1 MTSIVKNLFSNFN
14 DLTKSKSVT
23 DGVSNYNTNNSQL
36 LSQSLNQ
43 GSKFKKYQKK
53 ISNGLEKKA
62 VRLSGI
68 EGFDTQS
75 TNESEGITEET
86 NNLLKSTDMSTDN
99 QTVSNLQT
107 QYNDTLKEYNGLL
120 AKLTGST
127 TGYINRTN
135 PNNSYLNKYISWSD
149 NGAIMYVTNQGVAK
163 HITNWTAYEGMWG
176 KNGCPTDKSLIKLD
190 IPWNDSYLIEGTTI
204 PTRPPLVVG
213 TSISQ
218 AQSCSNEGNNVYVS
232 NLVNNST
239 AKYNGCYADDSS
251 SHTMTFLGGSPPLPT
266 SIQNGN
272 FSESV
277 IANNSYKYLQWNTT
291 TVPGWNFN
299 CVLANNSSAWGY
311 PMPYPNG
318 NQCASIQKDQELW
331 TNTWISFSPG
341 VTYTISFYACGRN
354 CCDNSG
360 VANPIEIRVEGG
372 DPFYTFTPPI
382 NKWTKYS
389 ANFTVDSTQSKR
401 IWFRGTWT
409 AGDRSSA
416 IQGVELNSGS
426 SSTTNGTYTYDM
438 CKDESLNAGYKYFA
452 LQNVNT
458 ETSKGYCAVSNDSI
472 APTRNGTSYA
482 VTKVVALWDS
492 KTSEQTGN
500 YAYLTDQGALTVY
513 NTSGASVFN
522 TDNSTAQPS
531 DYLGCYGDTSKRAM
545 PYYQGDMDYAACKKK
560 ATDNGSAP
568 YFGLQNSSSGKN
580 AQCFLASSIT
590 GVRDYGKAGNCTK
603 ISDGSWSGGGWSN
616 AVYSLEPSSFYFLIL
631 QDDGN
636 MVIYRGTGP
645 NDNQGTIWSSETN
658 GKQQKPDPKY
668 AAAKGKY
675 GKNWIASGSGL
686 SPGDWVG
693 STDGSIYLV
702 MQSDGNLILYT
713 SQTGENCYKMKDGNT
728 GGGVDANA
736 LYEFNET
743 GIPANM
749 GKVAYVDSNSL
760 LYPYQDS
767 SLGLSDDY
775 TSYTNYSSSGNDISG
790 TSFSNATIDSCKKAC
805 NDNKDCY
812 GFDFDKTNKVCYP
825 KNQNMYPKGS
835 RANNSNVDLY
845 VRKPKITKPPVGITD
860 KILNVD
866 SIAYEN
872 YPKGS
877 GDMRTSYNLS
887 NATSVERQQLDQLQS
902 TMDSLSS
909 QINDYSSKFETNNND
924 VEKQSNKN
932 INELSKYV
940 KNINYANNKVKG
952 FNTNVDNILKDSD
965 IVVLQKNYDY
975 LFWSIIATA
984 TVLVSI
990 NIVKKN

>member
-1 MTSIVKNLFSNFN
+1 MTSIVNLFSNFD
-14 DLTKSKSVT
+14 DLTKPKSVT
-23 DGVSNYNTNNSQL
+23 NGVTNYNTNNSQL

-43 GSKFKKYQKK
+43 GSKFKKYQNK
-53 ISNGLEKKA
+53 ISNSLEKKA
-62 VRLSGI
+62 VKLSGI
-68 EGFDTQS
+68 EGFDIQS
-75 TNESEGITEET
+75 TNESEGITEQT
-86 NNLLKSTDMSTDN
+86 NNLLKSTDMSLDK
-99 QTVSNLQT
+99 QTISNLQT

-120 AKLTGST
+120 AKVSGST
-127 TGYINRTN
+127 TGYINRTSS
-135 PNNSYLNKYISWSD
+135 NNRYLNKYINWPD

-163 HITNWTAYEGMWG
+163 HITNWTAYKGMWG

-190 IPWNDSYLIEGTTI
+190 IPWDDSYLIEGTTI
-204 PTRPPLVVG
+204 PTSPPLVVG
-213 TSISQ
+213 TSISA
-218 AQSCSNEGNNVYVS
+218 AQSCGNEGNNVYVKS
-232 NLVNNST
+232 LVNNST
-239 AKYNGCYADDSS
+239 AKYKGCYADDSS
-251 SHTMTFLGGSPPLPT
+251 SHTMTFLGGSPPLPS

-277 IANNSYKYLQWNTT
+277 IANNSYKYLVWDTT

-318 NQCASIQKDQELW
+318 NQCVSIQKDQQLW

-341 VTYTISFYACGRN
+341 MTYTISFYACGRN

-360 VANPIEIRVEGG
+360 IANPIDVGLEGTK
-372 DPFYTFTPPI
+372 FYSFTPPI

-389 ANFTVDSTQSKR
+389 ANFTVETQKSMR
-401 IWFRGTWT
+401 ISFKGTWT

-426 SSTTNGTYTYDM
+426 SSSNNGTYTYDM

-472 APTRNGTSYA
+472 APTRNGTAYA
-482 VTKVVALWDS
+482 VTKVVPLWDS
-492 KTSEQTGN
+492 KTNGSGS

-513 NTSGASVFN
+513 NSSGASIFN
-522 TDNSTAQPS
+522 TDNTNATPS
-531 DYLGCYGDTSKRAM
+531 NYLGCYGDKSSRAM
-545 PYYQGDMDYAACKKK
+545 PLHDSGKQKYSLQQCKDVAEDGNYK
-560 ATDNGSAP
+560 
-568 YFGLQNSSSGKN
+568 YFGLQNSTSGTN
-580 AQCFLASSIT
+580 AQCALSNDLAST
-590 GVRDYGKAGNCTK
+590 TKYGKAGNCTK
-603 ISDGSWSGGGWSN
+603 IADGSWSGGGWSN

-636 MVIYRGTGP
+636 MVIYRGTSP
-645 NDNQGTIWSSETN
+645 NDNQGTIWSSKTN

-668 AAAKGKY
+668 TAAKGKY

-693 STDGSIYLV
+693 STDGSIYLI
-702 MQSDGNLILYT
+702 MQSDGNLVLYT
-713 SQTGENCYKMKDGNT
+713 SQTGENCYKMKDGNM

-790 TSFSNATIDSCKKAC
+790 TYFSNATIDSCKKAC

-825 KNQNMYPKGS
+825 KNKNMYPKGS

-845 VRKPKITKPPVGITD
+845 VRKPKITNPPVGITD

-866 SIAYEN
+866 SISYEN

-877 GDMRTSYNLS
+877 GDMKQSYNLS

-902 TMDSLSS
+902 TLDSLSS

>member
-1 MTSIVKNLFSNFN
+1 
-14 DLTKSKSVT
+14 
-23 DGVSNYNTNNSQL
+23 
-36 LSQSLNQ
+36 
-43 GSKFKKYQKK
+43 
-53 ISNGLEKKA
+53 
-62 VRLSGI
+62 
-68 EGFDTQS
+68 
-75 TNESEGITEET
+75 
-86 NNLLKSTDMSTDN
+86 
-99 QTVSNLQT
+99 
-107 QYNDTLKEYNGLL
+107 
-120 AKLTGST
+120 
-127 TGYINRTN
+127 
-135 PNNSYLNKYISWSD
+135 
-149 NGAIMYVTNQGVAK
+149 MYVTNQGVAK
-163 HITNWTAYEGMWG
+163 HITNMTAYEGMLG

-251 SHTMTFLGGSPPLPT
+251 SRTMTFLGGSPPLPT

-277 IANNSYKYLQWNTT
+277 IANNSYKYLVWDTT

-318 NQCASIQKDQELW
+318 NQCVSIQKDQQLW

-354 CCDNSG
+354 CCDKSG
-360 VANPIEIRVEGG
+360 IANPIDVGLEGNK
-372 DPFYTFTPPI
+372 FYSFTPPI

-389 ANFTVDSTQSKR
+389 ANFTVSSEGGQR
-401 IWFRGTWT
+401 ISFKGTWT

-426 SSTTNGTYTYDM
+426 SSSNNGTYTYDM

-458 ETSKGYCAVSNDSI
+458 ETSKGYCAASNDSI
-472 APTRNGTSYA
+472 APTKNGTAYA
-482 VTKVVALWDS
+482 VTKVVAIWDT
-492 KTSEQTGN
+492 KTSNTGS

-513 NTSGASVFN
+513 NTSGASIFN
-522 TDNSTAQPS
+522 TDNKNATPS
-531 DYLGCYGDTSKRAM
+531 DYLGCYGDKSSRAM
-545 PYYQGDMDYAACKKK
+545 PLHNKGKQKYSYQECKDIAEDGNYK
-560 ATDNGSAP
+560 
-568 YFGLQNSSSGKN
+568 YFGLQNSTSGTN
-580 AQCFLASSIT
+580 AQCALSNDLAST
-590 GVRDYGKAGNCTK
+590 TKYGKAGNCTK
-603 ISDGSWSGGGWSN
+603 ITDGSWTGGGWSN

-645 NDNQGTIWSSETN
+645 NDNQGTIWSSKTN

-668 AAAKGKY
+668 TAAKGKY

-693 STDGSIYLV
+693 SNDGSIYLI
-702 MQSDGNLILYT
+702 MQSDGNLVLYT

-825 KNQNMYPKGS
+825 KNKNMYPKGS
-835 RANNSNVDLY
+835 RANNSSVDLY
-845 VRKPKITKPPVGITD
+845 VRKPKITNPPVGITD

-866 SIAYEN
+866 SISYEN

-877 GDMRTSYNLS
+877 GDMKQSYNLS

-902 TMDSLSS
+902 TLDSLSS